1 MQNCNKFAPLKPET
15 MKKVLSFLLT
25 LIIVIPF
32 YTNAQ
37 VAASDDKLP
46 DSVNR
51 TDSKGDKVGY
61 WIEKQGDVTYKGEYI
76 NNKKVKNWIGYYSN
90 NIISKIE
97 YYTDGVKDGIII
109 QFDRKG
115 KISMVEHFKSGL
127 ANGQTIIYNQYT
139 ETPLAETEFSLGK
152 KNGYYR
158 QYYDN
163 GKIQE
168 ESWYKDDLKNGP
180 SVWNNKNGKRI
191 AEYNYKTGD
200 FDGLQ
205 KTFYENDS
213 LQSTNNYL
221 NNSLSGEAKE
231 YYRNGQVKISGKYV
245 NGQKEGAWTEYD
257 ELGKVE
263 KVTKFKGGAELNKK

>member
-1 MQNCNKFAPLKPET
+1 
-15 MKKVLSFLLT
+15 MKKLLSFLLT
-25 LIIVIPF
+25 VIISIPF
-32 YTNAQ
+32 YANAQ
-37 VAASDDKLP
+37 IAANDNKLP
-46 DSVNR
+46 DTVNR
-51 TDSKGDKVGY
+51 TDSKGDKIGY

-97 YYTDGVKDGIII
+97 YYTDGIKDGILI

-115 KISMVEHFKSGL
+115 KISMVEHFKNGL

-139 ETPLAETEFSLGK
+139 ETPLSETEYTLGK

-180 SVWNNKNGKRI
+180 SVWNNKSGKRI

-213 LQSTNNYL
+213 LQSTNNYF
-221 NNSLSGEAKE
+221 NNNLSGESKE
-231 YYRNGQVKISGKYV
+231 YFRNGQVKISGKYV

-263 KVTKFKGGAELNKK
+263 KITKFKGGVELNKK